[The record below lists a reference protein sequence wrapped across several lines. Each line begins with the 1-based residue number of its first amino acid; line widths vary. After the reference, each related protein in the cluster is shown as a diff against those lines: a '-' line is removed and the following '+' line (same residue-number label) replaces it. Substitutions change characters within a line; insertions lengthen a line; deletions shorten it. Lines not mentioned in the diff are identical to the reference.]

1 MRILYL
7 YTELMGYNL
16 PVMRELVE
24 RYGARIDVIHWNRNK
39 LTPFKPEPI
48 PGVTFHERSA
58 FSQAAMVEFALKNLP
73 DVVYITAWMDRGYLP
88 VARALKARGVPV
100 VTGLDSQWTG
110 SLRQRIGAQLVRW
123 VYKPRCFSH
132 VWVPGPLQFEYAARI
147 GFHKDEVICN
157 LLTGDSS
164 LFSQAT
170 RARAQASGG
179 GQARGSMRGFLFVGR
194 FAQDKGIDT
203 LVSAYEI
210 YRKQYGG
217 NWDLT
222 CVGNGPMQ
230 TMLDN
235 RPGILVEP
243 FLSQPELVE
252 RALGAGAFVLP
263 SRFEPWDV
271 VVHEFASAGLPLIL
285 SDKVGA
291 RLQFL
296 INGYNGYTFQG
307 DTAAS
312 LAAAMHR
319 ISSLDESRL
328 VAMGAASA
336 RLAQAVTPEIAAASL
351 MSVVGAEVT
360 GVDNA

>member
-1 MRILYL
+1 MKILYL

-16 PVMRELVE
+16 PVLRQLVE

-39 LTPFKPEPI
+39 LTPFRPDPI

-58 FSQAAMVEFALKNLP
+58 FSPAAMVEFALKISP

-110 SLRQRIGAQLVRW
+110 SLRQRVGAQLVRW
-123 VYKPRCFSH
+123 VYKPRYFSH

-157 LLTGDSS
+157 LLTGDSP
-164 LFSQAT
+164 LFSQAA

-179 GQARGSMRGFLFVGR
+179 EKSLRPMHGFLFVGR

-203 LVSAYEI
+203 LVSAYDI
-210 YRKQYGG
+210 YLKQYGG
-217 NWDLT
+217 TWGLT

-230 TMLDN
+230 ALLDN
-235 RPGILVEP
+235 RPGIVVEP

-263 SRFEPWDV
+263 SRYEPWGV
-271 VVHEFASAGLPLIL
+271 VVHEFATAGLPLIL
-285 SDKVGA
+285 SDKIGA

-319 ISSLDESRL
+319 ISSLDDARR
-328 VAMGAASA
+328 VAMGVASA

-351 MSVVGAEVT
+351 MSVVVPEAKGAGDV
-360 GVDNA
+360 